1 MLTYNKKHVF
11 KKDNNNQ
18 LDMPESSIFGAEICD
33 LISLYVLDS
42 QKHIYITNKIGL
54 YKDDNLTL
62 IEGKD
67 SQYLKN
73 KNIKTINYLKILC
86 LNPQLWAL
94 P

>member
-18 LDMPESSIFGAEICD
+18 LHKPESSFLGAEICD

-42 QKHIYITNKIGL
+42 LKHIYSIDKIGL
-54 YKDDNLTL
+54 YKDDDLAL

-67 SQYLKN
+67 NQYLKN
-73 KNIKTINYLKILC
+73 RI
-86 LNPQLWAL
+86 
-94 P
+94 